1 MLDCNYMPVE
11 AHENEPID
19 TAPFPI
25 TSVCRADLA
34 QVIASQQVA
43 RFTDDDMLTLA
54 DKMAD
59 AYTDSGLFWTS
70 LEIIA
75 ETILERKARQEDDG
89 LA

>member
-1 MLDCNYMPVE
+1 MPVE
-11 AHENEPID
+11 AHPNEPID
-19 TAPFPI
+19 TTPYPI

-34 QVIASQQVA
+34 QVIDPHVVA

-75 ETILERKARQEDDG
+75 ENILERKARQEENG